1 MENLNPNIALI
12 VMGLVAVVALAVL
25 AYAQQARKSEL
36 AAFIEPFQGV
46 LETSFKRFDDLLAQ
60 YGAPLKPVNE
70 IVTATATL
78 LDSPDDF
85 LAKVLPDAIEAG
97 FRKVLDE
104 LKQLTDGIAA
114 SQEAQMQAV
123 IEQRV
128 LPRITTALQEQ
139 RTERVLP
146 VESADAPVGEAVPY
160 QVPASDG
167 MPSKR

>member
-1 MENLNPNIALI
+1 
-12 VMGLVAVVALAVL
+12 
-25 AYAQQARKSEL
+25 
-36 AAFIEPFQGV
+36 
-46 LETSFKRFDDLLAQ
+46 
-60 YGAPLKPVNE
+60 VNE

-146 VESADAPVGEAVPY
+146 VESADAPGGEAVPY